1 MVTQVHCFR
10 FRDLSTVSKLIYF
23 SPNIIVVSEA
33 ERMGR
38 EERAERMGWEEGAE
52 RRSVEPHGDIVKQM
66 QNSRYKYIQWKD

>member
-33 ERMGR
+33 ERT
-38 EERAERMGWEEGAE
+38 GWEEGAE